1 MLEQPDETML
11 RITPRLADDE
21 CLLKLEGCLA
31 GDWVP
36 ELGACWRTVAT
47 TAPDRPVR
55 VDLTD
60 VSYVDPAGRALM
72 TLMYRA
78 GVRFIA
84 TGFVMPDLLREIA
97 SAAERGRRR

>member
-1 MLEQPDETML
+1 VLEQPDETML

-21 CLLKLEGCLA
+21 CLLKLEGSLTGA
-31 GDWVP
+31 WVP
-36 ELGACWRTVAT
+36 ELGACWCGVAM

-60 VSYVDPAGRALM
+60 VSHVDAAGRALM

-78 GVRFIA
+78 GVRFVA
-84 TGFVMPDLLREIA
+84 LAGAPDLGFPYD
-97 SAAERGRRR
+97 SGSPSDT